1 MCFVGCV
8 LCICLIGMIVV
19 SCGCF
24 VVLSY
29 CFGRSLSCYLF
40 GIGLLFG
47 LLLIS
52 WFGCLGACVCI
63 FCWLFVCYCCCA

>member
-1 MCFVGCV
+1 M
-8 LCICLIGMIVV
+8 
-19 SCGCF
+19 
-24 VVLSY
+24 LSY

-40 GIGLLFG
+40 VIGLLFG